1 MFSLEEASEAVTTYK
16 TREQRLVD
24 YISFRIPEDSFSN
37 IRICIGIARGFM
49 HDLSS
54 VKKGNASLEA
64 VLLFAPS

>member
-1 MFSLEEASEAVTTYK
+1 MEASEAVTTYK

-54 VKKGNASLEA
+54 VKKGNASLGA
-64 VLLFAPS
+64 VLLSVPS